1 MYKQVQYKIKGM
13 NKDLSDS
20 AFNSEF
26 AFENR
31 NIRITTL
38 EGNTTLSVVNEKGT
52 LPLKLTGEG
61 ISDNIIQGNVLGYS
75 VINDILILFTTTSE
89 KDSIYQIEIGAE
101 DTLSVK
107 LLYTGDLNFSSEH
120 LIETLSVYE
129 NENNIKVYWVDGY
142 NQPRVINI
150 KDASQLNDNSFDFV
164 PVINNLGT
172 TKITVLKNYSSGTF
186 PAGTIQYCF
195 TYYNKN
201 RQETNIVD
209 VSPLYYTSHMDRGEN
224 PEDTVSN
231 SFSIS
236 VSSAEKFQYVRIY
249 SILRTSLNATP
260 ICKVVAD
267 LPLDGSSASIIDTG
281 NIGYTID
288 PTELLYIG
296 GEVISANTITQKDN
310 TLFLGNL
317 FVNKFRVNDIILE
330 KEVGKPTIEH
340 ALQSSA
346 SNLEFK
352 RIRYNKDFLS
362 INEGSTGNYPY
373 INQLSKSS
381 RDIKVFKYNET
392 YRLGLQFQHETGK
405 WSSPVWLKDAKNTIA
420 PEGDYN
426 TEEEIKVS
434 TGRFYYSLN
443 NSSIINAL
451 LSNGY
456 KAVRP
461 VIVYPTDNDRSC
473 ICQGVLNPT
482 VYNVGDRA
490 NGTTFSQASWFF
502 RPNLPAP
509 VTLDSLTSSWLDFSG
524 EGYSENSLGG
534 IVTTKINN
542 YNGIVV
548 KDAWTEF
555 RHNYFIPHNG
565 DTRAEIQCIEQ
576 YPTQRI
582 ISKMKDAWREEY
594 DIFLVDNQ
602 VQRLE
607 TESKYS
613 NNNINIKEHF
623 PELYLVDQ
631 STVTLNSPE
640 IEFNLINQSLLNNS
654 VKLRYVGFIP
664 ITGNSQDIDIITN
677 TIPRSY
683 DGQVAGGFTKF
694 LHSKVNLNRL
704 AGRRKLAD
712 FHWEDYDGNDS
723 KTISDKYYY
732 NTYPWHRKGSLNN
745 QRTAT
750 DGYRSA
756 ELKNQKRSN
765 LFFSTNSQYFDTAI
779 DISTNSTLKA
789 LDITTPKIFNS
800 TENTTLK
807 LDSPKNSTVDSI
819 IYRGNID
826 SLLFM
831 KTIDI
836 PDSPDYDN
844 LISSGSNI
852 VSKKGGYYISRAY
865 NRQGILDAE
874 DGVFFSRI
882 KIRFTDDPDSGKFN
896 DQCSIDPVE
905 IKYKSSPHIVFS
917 YNNASDGR
925 QIIAPTIE
933 DINNNSTD
941 VINEKTFWG
950 DSYGWTQD
958 SISFNGGPLYSWL
971 WLVELYRDIDDNIRF
986 GGTSKAALENN
997 NWVVAGDTYRI
1008 TDTQSNYP
1016 TIEWKEGDHYY
1027 QRYDCLKTYPYTLED
1042 TNSVVEILSFMC
1054 ETRVNLDGRYDRN
1067 RAQSSNLVM
1076 TPNNFNLM
1084 NPVYDQQNNFFNYR
1098 ITEKQYQEIDDY
1110 INAITWSKT
1119 KTFGEKVDTWTN
1131 ITLASTLEL
1140 DGNKGRV
1147 ESIKRLNND
1156 LIAFQERGISQ
1167 ILYNENVQINTQS
1180 GVPVEIA
1187 NSGKVQGKRYLSSYV
1202 GCNNKWSIC
1211 ESPAGLYFIDDN
1223 TKGIYLFNGNLTN
1236 LSNKSGFSSWTKENL
1251 KENNFISYYDPIESE
1266 VLFLNN
1272 KECLTYSE
1280 RLGTFTSFYDYT
1292 SYTIPIN
1299 MGNRTLLVGD
1309 PLGESELKFYEY
1321 HAGKYNDFYGK
1332 FKEENGEIVYE
1343 PNFKNFSVELIVNP
1357 EPTKDKIFSTVEFRA
1372 DAFLNNELSYDI
1384 PFTKI
1389 RVNNEYQDTGMTTFN
1404 TNNLKKK
1411 FRIWRHPIGRDSISK
1426 MDRIRNPWTK
1436 VLLYNDSKNNNKV
1449 VLHDIVVGYFD

>member
-1 MYKQVQYKIKGM
+1 MLKQAQYKIKGM
-13 NKDLSDS
+13 NRDLSFS
-20 AFNSEF
+20 AFNPEF
-26 AFENR
+26 AFENK
-31 NIRITTL
+31 NIRITPI
-38 EGNTTLSVVNEKGT
+38 EGNTLFSIVNEKGT
-52 LPLKLTGEG
+52 LPLNLTGEG

-75 VINDILILFTTTSE
+75 VINDVLILFTTTSE
-89 KDSIYQIEIGAE
+89 KDSIYQIEISDTK

-120 LIETLSVYE
+120 PIETLSIYE
-129 NENNIKVYWVDGY
+129 NEDNIKVYWVDGY

-150 KDASQLNDNSFDFV
+150 KDTSTLNDTSFDFV
-164 PVINNLGT
+164 PVINNLGSA
-172 TKITVLKNYSSGTF
+172 KITVSKNYSSGTF

-209 VSPLYYTSHMDRGEN
+209 VSPLYYTSHIDRGEN

-231 SFSIS
+231 SFRVSIS
-236 VSSAEKFQYVRIY
+236 SAGNFQYVRIY

-267 LPLDGSSASIIDTG
+267 LPTEGSSISIIDTG

-317 FVNKFRVNDIILE
+317 FVNKFRVNDIIVE
-330 KEVGKPTIEH
+330 EDARKPTIEQ
-340 ALQSSA
+340 ALKSSA
-346 SNLEFK
+346 SNLTST
-352 RIRYNKDFLS
+352 RIFYERDWLS

-405 WSSPVWLKDAKNTIA
+405 WSSPVWLKDVKNTIA
-420 PEGDYN
+420 PKEGYT
-426 TEEEIKVS
+426 TEDAVKVT

-490 NGTTFSQASWFF
+490 KGTTFSQASWFF
-502 RPNLPAP
+502 RPNLPAS
-509 VTLDSLTSSWLDFSG
+509 VALDSLASSWLDFSG

-548 KDAWTEF
+548 KDAWAEF

-565 DTRAEIQCIEQ
+565 DARAEIQCIEQ

-582 ISKMKDAWREEY
+582 INKDDNAWGEY
-594 DIFLVDNQ
+594 DAFLVDNQ
-602 VQRLE
+602 VQYLE
-607 TESKYS
+607 AESNYS
-613 NNNINIKEHF
+613 NNNIDIKEHF

-640 IEFNLINQSLLNNS
+640 VEFNLINQSLLNNS

-683 DGQVAGGFTKF
+683 DGVVAGGFTKF

-723 KTISDKYYY
+723 KTISAKYYY

-779 DISTNSTLKA
+779 DINTNSTLKA

-800 TENTTLK
+800 TENTILK

-836 PDSPDYDN
+836 PDSPNYAN
-844 LISSGSNI
+844 LISSKSNI

-865 NRQGILDAE
+865 NRQGIRDAE
-874 DGVFFSRI
+874 DGVFYSRI
-882 KIRFTDDPDSGKFN
+882 KIRFTDAPDSNKFN

-917 YNNASDGR
+917 YNNDSEGR

-933 DINNNSTD
+933 GINNNFKNGIT
-941 VINEKTFWG
+941 EKTFWG
-950 DSYGWTQD
+950 DPYGWSQD
-958 SISFNGGPLYSWL
+958 NISFTGDILYSWL
-971 WLVELYRDIDDNIRF
+971 WLVEFYRDIDDNIRF

-1076 TPNNFNLM
+1076 TPNNFNLL
-1084 NPVYDQQNNFFNYR
+1084 NPAYNQENNFFNYR
-1098 ITEKQYQEIDDY
+1098 EVSKQYAEIESY
-1110 INAITWSKT
+1110 LNQITWSKT
-1119 KTFGEKVDTWTN
+1119 KTFGETIDTWTN
-1131 ITLASTLEL
+1131 ITLASILDL
-1140 DGNKGRV
+1140 DGDKGRV
-1147 ESIKRLNND
+1147 EALRRLNND
-1156 LIAFQERGISQ
+1156 IIAFQERGISQ
-1167 ILYNENVQINTQS
+1167 ILYNDNVQLSTAQ
-1180 GVPVEIA
+1180 GVPIEIA
-1187 NSGKVQGKRYLSSYV
+1187 NSGKVQGKRYLSSSV

-1211 ESPAGLYFIDDN
+1211 ESPSGLYFIDDI

-1236 LSNKSGFSSWTKENL
+1236 LTSKLGFSTWAKENFSSL
-1251 KENNFISYYDPIESE
+1251 EPITLATRRNNYLSYYDSIEGE
-1266 VLFLNN
+1266 VLFLG
-1272 KECLTYSE
+1272 KYDSLVYSE
-1280 RLGTFTSFYDYT
+1280 SLGSFTSFYDYINN
-1292 SYTIPIN
+1292 SIPIKMKDRTIMFGDMAN
-1299 MGNRTLLVGD
+1299 NGNI
-1309 PLGESELKFYEY
+1309 KFYGYHEGEY
-1321 HAGKYNDFYGK
+1321 NKFYGVLK
-1332 FKEENGEIVYE
+1332 PFYTTI
-1343 PNFKNFSVELIVNP
+1343 IVNP
-1357 EPTKDKIFSTVEFRA
+1357 EPTKDKIFNNIEFRA
-1372 DAFLNNELSYDI
+1372 DTWNGGDYISNETFDSI
-1384 PFTKI
+1384 T
-1389 RVNNEYQDTGMTTFN
+1389 VENEYQYATSMLENIKDKPSI
-1404 TNNLKKK
+1404 LKKK
-1411 FRIWRHPIGRDSISK
+1411 FRIWRANLPRDGRQ
-1426 MDRIRNPWTK
+1426 RIRNPWVKIT
-1436 VLLYNDSKNNNKV
+1436 LSKNSKDTHKTE
-1449 VLHDIVVGYFD
+1449 LHDIVVSYFQ